1 MMMLINAFD
10 RDLIFVE
17 NTGKLWGIIKG
28 LIYKFTYDTKNTI
41 SKKIRNFK
49 TEVWLISYKIIHY
62 FRWLIYWFRSFM
74 DQIQWN

>member
-41 SKKIRNFK
+41 SKKN
-49 TEVWLISYKIIHY
+49 
-62 FRWLIYWFRSFM
+62 
-74 DQIQWN
+74 